1 MATTHAS
8 PVLENRSSAAAG
20 IGLMVLGIFL
30 FAVNDVMGKWLV
42 TTYSV
47 GQLMLIRS
55 IAALLVIAPFV
66 LREGISWR
74 LPEQPGLHALRIA
87 LSTFET
93 AFFYWAVVYLPLADV
108 MTFYLAGPIYV
119 AALAVFLL
127 GERLDRRRVA
137 VIAIGFVGVL
147 IVLRPSG
154 ATMTWPA
161 LIALAGS
168 IFFALLM
175 ITTRKL
181 RETRDTTLVVGQIL
195 GALLFGL
202 VTAPFTWVQPTVV
215 DFGLLS
221 LLGIVAMIAHMC
233 VNRSLK
239 LAPAS
244 IVTPYQYTLIV
255 WAALFGYLV
264 FGDVMQVWTLVGAA
278 VICGAGLALLMF
290 EREQGKRVKAADQ
303 TIVPEV

>member
-1 MATTHAS
+1 MATAHAS
-8 PVLENRSSAAAG
+8 AAPEARSSAAAG

-30 FAVNDVMGKWLV
+30 FAINDVMGKWLV
-42 TTYSV
+42 STYSV
-47 GQLMLIRS
+47 GQLMLLRS
-55 IAALLVIAPFV
+55 IAALLVLSPII
-66 LREGISWR
+66 LRQGVTWR
-74 LPEQPGLHALRIA
+74 LPAQPGLHAVRIL

-127 GERLDRRRVA
+127 GERLDRRRIAAIA
-137 VIAIGFVGVL
+137 VGFLGVL
-147 IVLRPSG
+147 IVLRPSE

-161 LIALAGS
+161 LIALTGS
-168 IFFALLM
+168 VFFALLM

-181 RETRDTTLVVGQIL
+181 RETRDTTLVLGQIL

-221 LLGIVAMIAHMC
+221 LLGVVAMIAHMC

-239 LAPAS
+239 IAPAS
-244 IVTPYQYTLIV
+244 IVAPYQYTLIV

-264 FGDVMQVWTLVGAA
+264 FGDVMGTWTIVGAA
-278 VICGAGLALLMF
+278 VICGAGLALLIF
-290 EREQGKRVKAADQ
+290 EREQSAGRKAEEQ

>member
-1 MATTHAS
+1 MATAHAS
-8 PVLENRSSAAAG
+8 APPEARSSAAAG

-30 FAVNDVMGKWLV
+30 FAINDVMGKWLV
-42 TTYSV
+42 ATYSV

-55 IAALLVIAPFV
+55 IAALLVLSPLI
-66 LREGISWR
+66 LRQGITWR
-74 LPEQPGLHALRIA
+74 LPAQPGLHAVRIL

-127 GERLDRRRVA
+127 GERLDRRRIAAIA
-137 VIAIGFVGVL
+137 VGFVGVL

-161 LIALAGS
+161 LIALTGS
-168 IFFALLM
+168 VFFAFLM

-181 RETRDTTLVVGQIL
+181 RETRDTTLVLGQIL

-202 VTAPFTWVQPTVV
+202 VTAPFTWVQPTAV

-221 LLGIVAMIAHMC
+221 LLGVVAMIAHMC

-239 LAPAS
+239 IAPAS
-244 IVTPYQYTLIV
+244 IVAPYQYTLIV

-264 FGDVMQVWTLVGAA
+264 FGDVMGTWTIVGAA
-278 VICGAGLALLMF
+278 VICGAGLALLIF
-290 EREQGKRVKAADQ
+290 EREQSAGRKAEDQ